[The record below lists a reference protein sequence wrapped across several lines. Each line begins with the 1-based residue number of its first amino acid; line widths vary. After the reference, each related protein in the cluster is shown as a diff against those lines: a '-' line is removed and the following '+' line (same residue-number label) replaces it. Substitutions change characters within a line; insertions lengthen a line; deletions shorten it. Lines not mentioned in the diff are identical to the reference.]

1 MRVILCSVV
10 LLATVSCSTPAP
22 TPPAAA
28 APAKFDLEE
37 ATVADLQ
44 KRMEAGQDTSRS
56 IVDKYLARIEAI
68 DKKGPT
74 LRSVIELNP
83 DATAIADQLDAERKA
98 GKVRGPM
105 HGIPVLIK
113 DNIATADKMMTTA
126 GSLALDGSIAPQD
139 AFIVSQLRAAGA
151 VILGKTNLSEWANI
165 RSSHSSSGWSGR
177 GGQVRNPYAL
187 DRNPCGSSSGSGAA
201 GAANLAAVTIGTET
215 DGSIVCPSSLNA
227 LVGIKP
233 TIGLVSRSG
242 IIPISHT
249 QDTSGPMTRTVAD
262 AAVLLAAIAG
272 ADPAD
277 AVTKDSATKGARD
290 YSASLDANGLKG
302 ARIGVVRKGVTGY
315 SPATDRLFEAAIA
328 DLKRLGAEIVDPADI
343 PTIND
348 MGASEL
354 TVLLYELKADLNKYL
369 AGLGA
374 KAPVHT
380 LEEVIAYN
388 KAHADK
394 EMPFFGQ
401 ELFEQAQAKGPLT
414 DKAYLD
420 ALARDTRLARKEGI
434 DAVMDK
440 LKLDALIAPTTGPA
454 WLTDHVNGDSFG
466 GSSTAMAAIAGYP
479 DITVPAGNVSGLPVG
494 LSFFGRAWSEPLLI
508 KLAYAYEQGTKHRKP
523 PTFQPTVQP

>member
-1 MRVILCSVV
+1 
-10 LLATVSCSTPAP
+10 
-22 TPPAAA
+22 
-28 APAKFDLEE
+28 
-37 ATVADLQ
+37 
-44 KRMEAGQDTSRS
+44 MESGQDTSRT

-68 DKKGPT
+68 DKNGPA
-74 LRSVIELNP
+74 LHSVIEINP
-83 DATAIADQLDAERKA
+83 DAKSIADGLDAERKA
-98 GKVRGPM
+98 GKVRGPL

-113 DNIATADKMMTTA
+113 DNIGTADKMTTTA
-126 GSLALDGSIAPQD
+126 GSQALEGSIAPQD
-139 AFIVSQLRAAGA
+139 AFIVSQLRVAGA

-165 RSSHSSSGWSGR
+165 RSNHSTSGWSGR
-177 GGQVRNPYAL
+177 GGQVKNPYAL
-187 DRNPCGSSSGSGAA
+187 DRNACGSSSGSGAA

-215 DGSIVCPSSLNA
+215 DGSIVCPSSING

-233 TIGLVSRSG
+233 TIGLVSRTG

-249 QDTSGPMTRTVAD
+249 QDTAGPMTRTVAD
-262 AAVLLAAIAG
+262 AAVLLGAIAG
-272 ADPAD
+272 VDPAD
-277 AVTKDSATKGARD
+277 AVTKDSVAKGSRD
-290 YSASLDANGLKG
+290 YSSSLDVNGLKG

-315 SPATDRLFEAAIA
+315 SPVVDRLFEAAIG

-348 MGASEL
+348 LGASEL

-380 LEEVIAYN
+380 LEEVIAFN
-388 KAHADK
+388 KAHAAK

-414 DKAYLD
+414 DKVYLD
-420 ALARDTRLARKEGI
+420 ALARGTRLSRKEGI

-440 LKLDALIAPTTGPA
+440 LKLDALVAPTTGPA

-466 GSSTAMAAIAGYP
+466 GSSSALAAIAGYP
-479 DITVPAGNVSGLPVG
+479 DITVPAGNALGLPVG

-523 PTFQPTVQP
+523 PTLQPSVQP